1 MEFKDKMFKILM
13 DSDKRKKE
21 NDQIN
26 KDDLEEEEI
35 SNLKFENE

>member
-1 MEFKDKMFKILM
+1 MFKILM